1 MTRTAEYLEA
11 AADRVMIKDLL
22 ARYAWEIDHGTPEG
36 FAAVFTEDGI
46 FEVSALKLW
55 VKGTA
60 ALTQF
65 ARSLQ
70 RTLPNVHHVMS
81 NFVIDVSGDR
91 ARGCCEL
98 NEFMALPA
106 EIVPNVQGW
115 YEDEYRF
122 DGEAWRIA
130 YRRTF
135 FANSAAGASGPMADF
150 SAAFFE
156 ASAKYKKA

>member
-22 ARYAWEIDHGTPEG
+22 ARYAWEVDHGTPEG

-91 ARGCCEL
+91 ARGCCRIQSGRGPPQYGKRQCR
-98 NEFMALPA
+98 A
-106 EIVPNVQGW
+106 QGGGTK
-115 YEDEYRF
+115 
-122 DGEAWRIA
+122 DGRSTSYIGS
-130 YRRTF
+130 RRT
-135 FANSAAGASGPMADF
+135 SAPPSPASC
-150 SAAFFE
+150 SACMH
-156 ASAKYKKA
+156 SGYSRY